1 MRVALGSD
9 HAGFDL
15 KERVKRF
22 LDEIH
27 IAYEDWGC
35 PSQDP
40 VDYPDV
46 AAVVAR
52 RVAAGD
58 ADRGILVC
66 GTGIGMAIAA
76 NKVAG
81 VRAGSC
87 CSTESV
93 ALARGHNDL
102 NVLTLG
108 ARIMP
113 ADAARAFVRTF
124 LETPFDGGR
133 HQRRVD
139 KISRLERAGARPDG
153 APAGPEAG
161 DRATG
166 AHRRPDPPS

>member
-15 KERVKRF
+15 KEHVKAF
-22 LDEIH
+22 LDEIQV
-27 IAYEDWGC
+27 AYEDCGC
-35 PSQDP
+35 PSPDA

-46 AAVVAR
+46 AATVAR
-52 RVAAGD
+52 RVAAGA
-58 ADRGILVC
+58 ADRGILIC

-76 NKVAG
+76 NKIAG
-81 VRAGSC
+81 IRAGSC
-87 CSTESV
+87 CSTAAV

-108 ARIMP
+108 ARVMP

-133 HQRRVD
+133 HKRRVD
-139 KISRLERAGARPDG
+139 KIAELERQANDG
-153 APAGPEAG
+153 RGV
-161 DRATG
+161 
-166 AHRRPDPPS
+166 PPS